1 MSTIEQSI
9 KELVNLLKENDLVK
23 DDIDE
28 GELNDLIDD
37 IKQREKWGS
46 VSPLEVIH
54 LSKMSS
60 MYINTYDDCN
70 IYENPHY
77 YEEILNEICRFSNGN
92 IELSNI
98 SESWDEDSNVTLSF
112 IENGNQ
118 ITLSF
123 NVIEEKDIVPEVF
136 VNYVHHTLTE
146 HNGHSKYLSSFGP
159 NGELFFYRIDNT
171 ISDKVSRILE
181 SYDDP
186 NIFP

>member
-9 KELVNLLKENDLVK
+9 KELMNLLEKNDLLR
-23 DDIDE
+23 DDIE
-28 GELNDLIDD
+28 EENINDLIED

-46 VSPLEVIH
+46 VSPLEVMH
-54 LSKMSS
+54 LSKIPI
-60 MYINTYDDCN
+60 MYIRTYDDCN

-77 YEEILNEICRFSNGN
+77 YEEILNEICRFSNGD

-112 IENGNQ
+112 FENGNQ
-118 ITLSF
+118 KTLSF
-123 NVIEEKDIVPEVF
+123 NVIEEKDIVPEIF

-146 HNGHSKYLSSFGP
+146 YDGHSKYLSSFGP
-159 NGELFFYRIDNT
+159 NGELFFFRIDNT
-171 ISDKVSRILE
+171 ISDEVSKIMQ